1 MAKNDYA
8 VAPRS
13 WIDSLGATVSIACAI
28 QCSVFPLLVGVLP
41 LLGLGF
47 LLGDGIEKIFVTTSM
62 VIAVSSFT
70 WGFRYHRRFHI
81 FVFLVSSLA
90 LIIAGRFWVDERYET
105 PIVISG
111 TLVLAAGHFLNR
123 RLCNLCKECAHEQ
136 GPYSDSAQRMSD
148 TLSINKR
155 GDEHEI

>member
-1 MAKNDYA
+1 MAKNDY
-8 VAPRS
+8 VLAPRP

-47 LLGDGIEKIFVTTSM
+47 LLGDGVEKVFVATS
-62 VIAVSSFT
+62 VILGVSSFT

-81 FVFLVSSLA
+81 FGFLVSALA
-90 LIIAGRFWVDERYET
+90 LISAGRFWVDERYEI

-111 TLVLAAGHFLNR
+111 TLVLTAGHFLNR
-123 RLCNLCKECAHEQ
+123 RLCLLCR
-136 GPYSDSAQRMSD
+136 SDA
-148 TLSINKR
+148 LSINER